1 MTLTSPQR
9 TATSWRNKLM
19 VDTASRRVEEFEQL
33 EMDTPTFG
41 HREHVGIAYEML
53 GIYDFVTACNRYA
66 STIKR
71 MAEQHGA
78 PEKFNTTITFAFMS
92 LIGERKAQM
101 EGQDF
106 EQFLAA
112 NTDLLDK
119 DILMNWYSK
128 DRLTS
133 KKAREQFLLPDKAA

>member
-1 MTLTSPQR
+1 MI
-9 TATSWRNKLM
+9 
-19 VDTASRRVEEFEQL
+19 DTVSRQVEKFEQL
-33 EMDTPTFG
+33 KIDTPTFG
-41 HREHVGIAYEML
+41 HREHVEIAYEML
-53 GIYDFVTACNRYA
+53 GIYDFVEACTRYA

-78 PEKFNTTITFAFMS
+78 PEKYSATVTFAFMS

-106 EQFLAA
+106 EQFLAT

-119 DILMNWYSK
+119 DVLMNWYSK

-133 KKAREQFLLPDKAA
+133 QKAREQFLLPDKAA